1 MKPNISSSPFWG
13 SRKLTIISTFGSGFA
28 VQQSIG
34 GTWLHLNVLGLEVT
48 ASSSLHPWH
57 LMLSITCL
65 CAAADENSDFCSGSS
80 WVQNKGEC
88 GWTCGTCAIPV
99 RKLLLFLLLKL
110 FSYFYVMFCILCV
123 ALWKIWMD
131 SHLSFSNTKKAYSR
145 KKILSY
151 SNGKEDN
158 RDFGSFPS
166 SELLLISLKLVSECV
181 LSYLYICFSV
191 ESRALDVILRI
202 LRWHSICFCRKGL
215 KFSFFLIAALR
226 ERLNNRAGWCR
237 VLKGCQQVWTRRSLV
252 LH

>member
-1 MKPNISSSPFWG
+1 
-13 SRKLTIISTFGSGFA
+13 
-28 VQQSIG
+28 
-34 GTWLHLNVLGLEVT
+34 
-48 ASSSLHPWH
+48 
-57 LMLSITCL
+57 
-65 CAAADENSDFCSGSS
+65 
-80 WVQNKGEC
+80 
-88 GWTCGTCAIPV
+88 
-99 RKLLLFLLLKL
+99 
-110 FSYFYVMFCILCV
+110 MFCILCA

-237 VLKGCQQVWTRRSLV
+237 VLKGWQQV
-252 LH
+252 